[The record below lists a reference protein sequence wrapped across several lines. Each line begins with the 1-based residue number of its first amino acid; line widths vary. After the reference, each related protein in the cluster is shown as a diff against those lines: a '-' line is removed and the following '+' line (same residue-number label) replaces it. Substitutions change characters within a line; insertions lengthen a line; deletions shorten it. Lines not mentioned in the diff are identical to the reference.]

1 MTTELERAAAAVR
14 AGSLVAFPTE
24 TVYGLGADA
33 LNPDAVRRIFEV
45 KGRPAA
51 SPLIVHVDT
60 VEMARS
66 LALVWPPEAEALAG
80 RHWPGPL
87 TLVVEKQGAVPDE
100 VTAGLGTVGLRMPA
114 HPMAL
119 DLIRLAGR
127 PIAAPSAN
135 RFSGLSPTS
144 AEHVRAAFGSDVE
157 IVLDGGPCPVGI
169 ESTVVSVARRPA
181 VLLRPGMISRE
192 EIQELA
198 GEVELGAA
206 PGEGGHASPGLH
218 ARHYSPRTRL
228 LLVRG
233 GTVPGAG
240 RGAYLKHGISM
251 PATAREYAAAMY
263 STLHGLDLQG
273 LDWIAVEEPPE
284 APEWAGIRD
293 RLRRAATAP

>member
-1 MTTELERAAAAVR
+1 
-14 AGSLVAFPTE
+14 
-24 TVYGLGADA
+24 
-33 LNPDAVRRIFEV
+33 
-45 KGRPAA
+45 
-51 SPLIVHVDT
+51 
-60 VEMARS
+60 
-66 LALVWPPEAEALAG
+66 
-80 RHWPGPL
+80 
-87 TLVVEKQGAVPDE
+87 
-100 VTAGLGTVGLRMPA
+100 
-114 HPMAL
+114 MAL

-251 PATAREYAAAMY
+251 PATAREYAAAIY